1 MERGNMK
8 KKVLVTGATGFLGS
22 HVVEDLMEK
31 GYEVVATGRNQK
43 KKSFFLEKSISFY
56 VVDLEKKEEVD
67 TLPSDIT
74 HIVHCAALSSPWG
87 TYEAFYQA
95 NVVATK
101 HILEFAKSCK
111 HLERM
116 VHVSTPSLYFN
127 HEEKENVKECD
138 VPKEGFANHYAKTK
152 YLAEQEVQQAFQTGL
167 PVVMIR
173 PRALFGERDE
183 TILPRLIEV
192 NQKTGIPLLNEGKHC
207 MDVTYVKNVSHAI
220 LLCLE
225 KEEHILGKVFN
236 ITNQDVRTFHDII
249 TLLFDE
255 LQETP
260 KFRRLP
266 YGLLQ
271 TVAKTVESVYQ
282 FLHIKKEPLL
292 TTYTVSVLAKTQTL
306 NNDVAQNELGYYP
319 IYSVEEGLHRYVK
332 WLKEERK

>member
-1 MERGNMK
+1 MK

-31 GYEVVATGRNQK
+31 GYEVIATGRNEK
-43 KKSFFLEKSISFY
+43 KASFFLEKGVSFY

-67 TLPSDIT
+67 TLPQDIT

-87 TYEAFYQA
+87 TYEAFYRA
-95 NVVATK
+95 NVLATK
-101 HILEFAKSCK
+101 HILLFAKSCK
-111 HLERM
+111 ALERM

-127 HEEKENVKECD
+127 QEEKENVKEDD
-138 VPKEGFANHYAKTK
+138 VQTKHFANHYAKTK
-152 YLAEQEVQQAFQTGL
+152 YLAEQEVKQAFQDGL
-167 PVVMIR
+167 PIVTIR

-183 TILPRLIEV
+183 TILPRLIDV
-192 NQKTGIPLLNEGKHC
+192 NQKTGIPLIREGTHR

-225 KEEHILGKVFN
+225 QDEHILGKVFN

-255 LQETP
+255 LQEKP
-260 KFRRLP
+260 KFKKLP

-271 TVAKTVESVYQ
+271 TIAKTVESVYQ

-306 NNDVAQNELGYYP
+306 NNDAAKKELGYYP
-319 IYSVEEGLHRYVK
+319 IYSIEEGLHRYVK
-332 WLKEERK
+332 WLKEEKK